1 MGNNE
6 PLSSVDAAWLGM
18 EDPTN
23 LMMVSG
29 ILTFDEPIEFERLK
43 HVLETRMLQFRRFRQ
58 RVIQPRLP
66 VNMPYWED
74 DPNFTIEAHVH
85 RIALPAPHDQATLQD
100 LCSDLMSTPL
110 DFSKPLWQIHLI
122 ENYNGG
128 CAIMTR
134 LHHCI
139 ADGMALVM
147 VLLSMTDMSPD
158 AALPENATEPDAP
171 EPSGGPIG
179 ALFKRVSSAAAA
191 VRHMSGRVVSE
202 GFESLIN
209 PAHAVEL
216 ALKGSDNAVA
226 AGRLVLRSADPQT
239 IFKGELG
246 VAKRASWSRP
256 LPLKDIKAI
265 KNVTGGTVNDVLVSA
280 LTGALR
286 QYLIHRDQPVDG
298 LNFRAAVP
306 VNLRKPDE
314 MGTLGNKFGLVFLSL
329 PVGIGDPLER
339 LAEVR
344 QRMNELKNS
353 QEAAAAF
360 GILNAIGLTPKD
372 VQEEIVKMFGAKATA
387 VLTNVPG
394 PPLPL
399 YLAGRK
405 ITGLMFWVPQSGR
418 VSLGLSILSY
428 GGKVFLGIAT
438 DAGLVPDPE
447 RIIES
452 FYDEYEALMALVQQ
466 AQEIEA
472 AEKEAAAVSA
482 AGETA
487 VEHTVVAPTN
497 DVELRAV
504 KGIGP
509 TFARRLQEAGVDN
522 VARLTAMPVEA
533 LAQTLQVSPARAKSI
548 LAAAKE
554 NA

>member
-1 MGNNE
+1 MANST
-6 PLSSVDAAWLGM
+6 PLTSVDAAWLGM

-29 ILTFDEPIEFERLK
+29 IITFDKPVDFERLK
-43 HVLETRMLQFRRFRQ
+43 QTIEARLLHFRRFRQ

-66 VNMPYWED
+66 MNMPYWED
-74 DPNFTIEAHVH
+74 DPNFTIDAHVH
-85 RIALPAPHDQATLQD
+85 RVALPAPGDQAALQAM
-100 LCSDLMSTPL
+100 CSDLMSTPL
-110 DFSKPLWQIHLI
+110 DFSKPLWHVHLI
-122 ENYNGG
+122 ENYGDG
-128 CAIMTR
+128 CALMAR

-158 AALPENATEPDAP
+158 APPPKEATAVNQAADT
-171 EPSGGPIG
+171 SGGPIS
-179 ALFKRVSSAAAA
+179 ALFKRVSSAATA
-191 VRHMSGRVVSE
+191 VRKMTGRAVAES
-202 GFESLIN
+202 FESLIN

-216 ALKGSDNAVA
+216 ALKGSDNALA
-226 AGRLVLRSADPQT
+226 ASRLVLRSADPPT

-246 VAKRASWSRP
+246 VAKRAAWSKP
-256 LPLKDIKAI
+256 LPLRDIKAI
-265 KNVTGGTVNDVLVSA
+265 KKVTGGTVNDVLVSA

-286 QYLIHRDQPVDG
+286 RYLVQRDQPVEG

-306 VNLRKPDE
+306 VNLRKSDE
-314 MGTLGNKFGLVFLSL
+314 MGELGNKFGLVFLSM

-344 QRMNELKNS
+344 QRMTELKNS
-353 QEAAAAF
+353 QEAVVAF

-394 PPLPL
+394 PPMPL
-399 YLAGRK
+399 YLAGQK

-428 GGKVFLGIAT
+428 AGKVFLGVAT
-438 DAGLVPDPE
+438 DAGLVPDPNT
-447 RIIES
+447 IIEG
-452 FYDEYEALMALVQQ
+452 FYREYEGLMALVRQ
-466 AQEIEA
+466 AAADEEKKAAPTDQDEEA
-472 AEKEAAAVSA
+472 AVETAAADES
-482 AGETA
+482 
-487 VEHTVVAPTN
+487 
-497 DVELRAV
+497 DLQSV

-509 TFARRLQEAGVDN
+509 TFARRLQEAGVDT
-522 VARLTAMPVEA
+522 VDRLTTMPVEA
-533 LAQTLQVSPARAKSI
+533 LAQTLQVSAGRAESI
-548 LAAAKE
+548 LAAARDGE
-554 NA
+554 